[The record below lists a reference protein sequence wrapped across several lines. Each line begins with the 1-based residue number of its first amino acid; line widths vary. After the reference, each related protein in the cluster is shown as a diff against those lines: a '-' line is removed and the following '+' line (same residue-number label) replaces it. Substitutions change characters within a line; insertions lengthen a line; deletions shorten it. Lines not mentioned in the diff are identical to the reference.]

1 MKIIFMG
8 TPDFAVPCLEALVKA
23 GYDVC
28 CVVTQPD
35 RPRGRG
41 NKISFS
47 PVKMKAAEYNLK
59 VLQPVKIRKD
69 PEFIEKLRSLNPD
82 VIVVIA
88 FGQILPEEVL
98 SIPHLGCINVHASL
112 LPKLR
117 GAAPINWAIINGD
130 KETGITTMFMDKGID
145 TGDMLLKEKVAIRED
160 MTAGELHDVLMNV
173 GAGLLIKTLKA
184 IEDGTVKRTPQDNEA
199 STYAPMLDRDT
210 GKIVWTEESCDIKNL
225 VRGTNPYPAAYST
238 LGGKRI
244 KIWKAEVDE
253 NSGTSGEPGTVYRVD
268 REGIYVFSGNGGII
282 IGEVQS
288 DSGRRID
295 AFSYTLGHPVNI
307 GDKFI

>member
-8 TPDFAVPCLEALVKA
+8 TPDFAVPCLEALEKA

-41 NKISFS
+41 NKVSFS
-47 PVKMKAAEYNLK
+47 SVKMKAIEHNIE

-69 PEFIEKLRSLNPD
+69 QEFIEKIRIFNPD
-82 VIVVIA
+82 IIVVVA
-88 FGQILPEEVL
+88 FGQIVPEEVL
-98 SIPHLGCINVHASL
+98 SIPRLGCINVHASI

-130 KETGITTMFMDKGID
+130 RETGITTMFMDKGID
-145 TGDMLLKEKVAIRED
+145 TGDMLLQEKVSIGND
-160 MTAGELHDVLMNV
+160 TTAGELHDVLMNI
-173 GAGLLIKTLKA
+173 GANLLIKTLKA
-184 IEDGTVKRTPQDNEA
+184 VEDGTIVRTPQNNDM

-210 GKIVWTEESCDIKNL
+210 GKIVWTDESSRIKDL

-244 KIWKAEVDE
+244 KIWKVEVDE
-253 NSGTSGEPGTVYRVD
+253 VKVIAGEPGTVYRVG
-268 REGIYVFSGNGGII
+268 REGIYVFTGNGGII
-282 IGEVQS
+282 IKELQS
-288 DSGRRID
+288 DSGRKVD

-307 GDKFI
+307 GDKFV